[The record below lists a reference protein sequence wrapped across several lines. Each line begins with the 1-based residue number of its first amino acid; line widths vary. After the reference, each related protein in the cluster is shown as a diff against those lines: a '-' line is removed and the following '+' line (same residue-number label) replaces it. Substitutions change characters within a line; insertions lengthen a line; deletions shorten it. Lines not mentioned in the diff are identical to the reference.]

1 MLIAEFSKQR
11 LELIGMAMHVADD
24 VVMHTL

>member
-11 LELIGMAMHVADD
+11 LELVEMAMHVADD
-24 VVMHTL
+24 VVIHTL